1 MIHTLLTFVGVHNL
15 RIHFALLGTKR
26 AKDGLLQRLVE
37 SLFVWPA
44 RFSVW
49 LVLGLELASKSL
61 RVLFGFWRSSRRLR
75 SVSAT
80 WALSCLSL
88 FFWGIGW
95 ACCCCSCWFFFQ
107 IMRSICA
114 FRLGCTVS
122 RSLRCCSISG
132 GNGSAR
138 DGVLMAT
145 VTVSFFSATSKDIS

>member
-88 FFWGIGW
+88 FFGRLSGLAVVVLVGLSFKSCAQFALSGWGGR
-95 ACCCCSCWFFFQ
+95 FQ
-107 IMRSICA
+107 GLCAVDRSVVA
-114 FRLGCTVS
+114 T
-122 RSLRCCSISG
+122 
-132 GNGSAR
+132 AR
-138 DGVLMAT
+138 QGKG
-145 VTVSFFSATSKDIS
+145 F